1 MFMNRNVLLMSDDTC
16 LLFLLP
22 VSGQRGCHTG
32 WSFHFYPIF
41 LLRSSS
47 FFLCLSLYTPT
58 GSPFVLL
65 FFFSAPEN
73 QSGLL
78 VSALLWLGSRHPNK
92 PDLDQTGLPLSEA
105 IHSDHLPFFPYSR
118 VPASS
123 VFSRPK
129 PVLYIVTNVTAEDLF
144 A

>member
-1 MFMNRNVLLMSDDTC
+1 
-16 LLFLLP
+16 
-22 VSGQRGCHTG
+22 
-32 WSFHFYPIF
+32 
-41 LLRSSS
+41 
-47 FFLCLSLYTPT
+47 
-58 GSPFVLL
+58 LL

-78 VSALLWLGSRHPNK
+78 VSARLWLGSRHPNK

-129 PVLYIVTNVTAEDLF
+129 PVLYIVTNVTAEDLLHERIKPSF
-144 A
+144 STDMKLPASGLSQAFSHPHV